1 MREPDYS
8 IINMFISQ
16 RRKAIAVREKLSVI
30 LTDDEKRK
38 ELQYISI
45 FLLFFFISVF
55 MTVLNVITHKGVLT
69 IATAI
74 FSVLCLVDFFL
85 IKKGSRSGTVI
96 ASILFSVEMVL
107 LFTFFLISGNPD
119 GFSALWIVMLPACGM
134 LLFGRKRAAILSG
147 VMFAILAFFFWIPA
161 GRSLLQYEYNNTFM
175 MRFPIFYLAFFLLSA
190 LLETIRSVTQKE
202 LNKLREK
209 YKYYAAHDYL
219 TNLLN
224 RQGLEEWYSTFHS
237 PGEQAVM
244 LIDIDHF
251 KRINDSYGHD
261 VGDLVLASVA
271 REIQSVV
278 DTRVCRW
285 GGEEFVAWFSD
296 SGKMCDPEKIRASI
310 EKMEIRIPNS
320 EKILHVTIS
329 IGAAKGTEKLS
340 ALVKNADE
348 AMLQAKKRGRNRVEY
363 CS

>member
-1 MREPDYS
+1 MR
-8 IINMFISQ
+8 
-16 RRKAIAVREKLSVI
+16 KKLSVI

-45 FLLFFFISVF
+45 FLLFFFVSAF
-55 MTVLNVITHKGVLT
+55 MTILNIITHKGILT
-69 IATAI
+69 IATAV
-74 FSVLCLVDFFL
+74 FSVLCLINFFL
-85 IKKGSRSGTVI
+85 IRKGGKFGTVV
-96 ASILFSVEMVL
+96 ASVLFSVEMVL

-119 GFSALWIVMLPACGM
+119 GFSSLWIAMLPACGM

-147 VMFAILAFFFWIPA
+147 VMFAILVFFFWIPA
-161 GRSLLQYEYNNTFM
+161 GRSLLQYEYNHTFM

-202 LNKLREK
+202 LDKLREK

-224 RQGLEEWYSTFHS
+224 RQGLEEWYSTFDAL
-237 PGEQAVM
+237 GEQAVLM
-244 LIDIDHF
+244 IDIDHF
-251 KRINDSYGHD
+251 KNVNDSYGHD

-271 REIQSVV
+271 REIQRMA

-285 GGEEFVAWFSD
+285 GGEEFVVWFSD

-310 EKMEIRIPNS
+310 EKTEIHIPNS
-320 EKILHVTIS
+320 EKVLHVTVSVGI
-329 IGAAKGTEKLS
+329 AKGTEKLS
-340 ALVKNADE
+340 TLVKDADE
-348 AMLQAKKRGRNRVEY
+348 AMLQAKNKGRNRIEY
-363 CS
+363 HA